1 MNKVNIIIL
10 LIVLIVVLVCACIIL
25 FKYFNEKL
33 FNVVNKL
40 NGSEEEAYEKLKSK
54 HEILTKMIKFVKTKY
69 KVDSKIFEEIDKM
82 QIEDLSSFKN
92 EKILNKCYKE
102 IIHIKEDNQKQK
114 ETKAFKEL
122 LTNYDENELHIVSL
136 RTFHNKYTLVY
147 NNLINKFPYNI
158 ISKLKK
164 YSVRT
169 LIEGKE
175 LSTNYNNDL
184 EV

>member
-10 LIVLIVVLVCACIIL
+10 LIVLVIVLVCACIIL
-25 FKYFNEKL
+25 FKYFSEKL
-33 FNVVNKL
+33 DNVVNKL
-40 NGSEEEAYEKLKSK
+40 NGSEEEAFEKLKNK
-54 HEILTKMIKFVKTKY
+54 HEILTKLIKFVKTKY
-69 KVDSKIFEEIDKM
+69 KIESKIFDNVDNM
-82 QIEDLSSFKN
+82 QIEDLSSYKN
-92 EKILNKCYKE
+92 EKMLNKCYKE

-122 LTNYDENELHIVSL
+122 LTSYDENELHIVSL
-136 RTFHNKYTLVY
+136 RTYHNKYTLIY

-158 ISKLKK
+158 ISKFKK
-164 YSVRT
+164 YTVRT

-175 LSTNYNNDL
+175 LSTNFNNDL